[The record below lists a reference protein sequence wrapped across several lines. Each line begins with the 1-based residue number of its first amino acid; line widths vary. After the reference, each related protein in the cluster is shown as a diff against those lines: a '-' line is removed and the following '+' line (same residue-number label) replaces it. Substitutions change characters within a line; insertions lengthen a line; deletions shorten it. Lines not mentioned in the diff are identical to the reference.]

1 MNLNSA
7 NNLKKSER
15 NFKRIAFSSF
25 LFTAVFVFNS
35 IASAN
40 AQSWTLDTLLNKR
53 TYHDGP
59 NCLNAALA
67 AKEILPEL
75 TYVDSVEMKY
85 YLENYCEEKSDTT
98 TYKDLLIV
106 TNTGSIEHA
115 ALHIN
120 SDKIFE
126 KHAYSGL
133 YGYYAAAED
142 TLYKIISRKDSDY
155 FTKSQNHRKTQT
167 YSCEAATYIRQN
179 IHANCSA
186 HTDFLSNLKQMRMGF
201 QNISLSENRVYDNSQ
216 IPSLEIQNFV
226 AHLNEFSGEDECSVY
241 AFSVG
246 VSTIGS
252 LFHLARE
259 QENNAQ
265 VLSLKKSVYNELKL
279 LKEKI
284 EQAQPENEK
293 AQRVLSEFNWGN

>member
-1 MNLNSA
+1 
-7 NNLKKSER
+7 
-15 NFKRIAFSSF
+15 
-25 LFTAVFVFNS
+25 
-35 IASAN
+35 
-40 AQSWTLDTLLNKR
+40 
-53 TYHDGP
+53 
-59 NCLNAALA
+59 
-67 AKEILPEL
+67 
-75 TYVDSVEMKY
+75 
-85 YLENYCEEKSDTT
+85 
-98 TYKDLLIV
+98 
-106 TNTGSIEHA
+106 
-115 ALHIN
+115 
-120 SDKIFE
+120 
-126 KHAYSGL
+126 
-133 YGYYAAAED
+133 
-142 TLYKIISRKDSDY
+142 
-155 FTKSQNHRKTQT
+155 
-167 YSCEAATYIRQN
+167 
-179 IHANCSA
+179 
-186 HTDFLSNLKQMRMGF
+186 MGF

-246 VSTIGS
+246 VSTFGS